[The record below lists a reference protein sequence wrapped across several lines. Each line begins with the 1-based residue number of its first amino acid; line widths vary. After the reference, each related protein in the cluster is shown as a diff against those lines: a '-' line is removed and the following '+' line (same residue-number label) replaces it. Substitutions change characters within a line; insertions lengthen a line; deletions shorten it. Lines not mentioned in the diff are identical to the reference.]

1 MADYLK
7 KKNVKIIIDIV
18 MVCLLPMLMAYALI
32 AEKFHEIIGT
42 VMLVLFI
49 LHHII
54 NKSWHKTLFKGKYP
68 PRRIFQT
75 VLDVL
80 LLVFM
85 IL

>member
-1 MADYLK
+1 MK

-32 AEKFHEIIGT
+32 GEKFHEIIGT

-54 NKSWHKTLFKGKYP
+54 NKSWHKILFKGKYP